1 MEEPDDTGLTGLE
14 PTTAGPLEPAI
25 TGPLEPTN
33 AAAVEPVTSGLVEP
47 VSAVIGRY
55 LQKAT
60 TAPPT
65 IRHFFKPKDPD
76 FAAAAASQ
84 SRENDSVRTTADDDD
99 DDDVV
104 ITKTCSDAEQIT
116 DLDATDQTGGNGLN
130 SQAVS
135 CKPTAKRSVVN
146 GKLPAAKKPKQ
157 SSIAALFS
165 SAAQKQSR
173 RMQCPVCSRLF
184 EETVSNAKINEH
196 IDNCLI
202 E

>member
-14 PTTAGPLEPAI
+14 PTTASPLEPAI
-25 TGPLEPTN
+25 TGPVEPTD
-33 AAAVEPVTSGLVEP
+33 AGPVEP
-47 VSAVIGRY
+47 VSGVIGRY

-76 FAAAAASQ
+76 VVAAAASQ
-84 SRENDSVRTTADDDD
+84 SENDSVRTTDDDD

-104 ITKTCSDAEQIT
+104 ITKTCSDAEQVT
-116 DLDATDQTGGNGLN
+116 DLDATEQTGGNGLN

-135 CKPTAKRSVVN
+135 CRPTAKRSVVN
-146 GKLPAAKKPKQ
+146 GKFPAAKKPKQ

-184 EETVSNAKINEH
+184 EETVSNAEVNEH